1 MTDYAVEIVK
11 EFGFEAAH
19 CLPDM
24 PKGHPYTR
32 LHGHSFRVEV
42 AIAGTPDAE
51 HGWIT
56 DFGALDRRIAGLVE
70 ALDHRTLN
78 DVPGLEQPTLERIAQ
93 WIFERLTPSLPGL
106 DRVTVRRD
114 SVGERCTL
122 RRR

>member
-1 MTDYAVEIVK
+1 VADHAVEITK

-32 LHGHSFRVEV
+32 IHGHSFRVEV
-42 AIAGTPDAE
+42 TVIGTPDPAM
-51 HGWIT
+51 GWIV
-56 DFGALDRRIAGLVE
+56 DFSELDRALAGLHD

-78 DVPGLEQPTLERIAQ
+78 EVPGLEQPTLERIAG
-93 WIFERLTPSLPGL
+93 WIFERVAPLVPGL

-114 SVGERCTL
+114 SVGERCTV
-122 RRR
+122 RRA